1 MMGKDEKE
9 LERLSELAYPSDS
22 VEPSFVSIEDLQV
35 AVDLAV
41 RYMARYNNLGQFL
54 AGLSEVSLN
63 GKEES

>member
-1 MMGKDEKE
+1 MIGQDEKE

-22 VEPSFVSIEDLQV
+22 DEPSFVSIEYLQD

-41 RYMARYNNLGQFL
+41 KYMARYKNLGQFL
-54 AGLSEVSLN
+54 TGLSEVSLN